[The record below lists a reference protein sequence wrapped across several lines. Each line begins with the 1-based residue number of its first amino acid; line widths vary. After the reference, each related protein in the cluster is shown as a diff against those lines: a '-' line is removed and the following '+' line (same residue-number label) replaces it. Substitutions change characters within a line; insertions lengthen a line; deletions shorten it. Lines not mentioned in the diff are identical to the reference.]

1 MDFTMAISFGR
12 FAFLKLTDFTDFC
25 KNSVACETFL
35 WYDNVCKFKEL
46 ANAQIAQLVEQRT
59 ENPRVAGSIPAL
71 GIFLYLFF
79 CSRLVRKSLGIFL
92 YRFFAHGWLEKAWAF
107 FVRKSCPRRDSLFI
121 YSDSILSRI
130 SFSISLDVTWIAS
143 IPIFLAA
150 STLSARSSK
159 NRHSSAFRSYF
170 SRSSS

>member
-1 MDFTMAISFGR
+1 MAISFGR

-79 CSRLVRKSLGIFL
+79 CSRLVKKSLGIFL
-92 YRFFAHGWLEKAWAF
+92 YLFFAHGWLEKAWAF
-107 FVRKSCPRRDSLFI
+107 FC
-121 YSDSILSRI
+121 
-130 SFSISLDVTWIAS
+130 
-143 IPIFLAA
+143 
-150 STLSARSSK
+150 
-159 NRHSSAFRSYF
+159 
-170 SRSSS
+170 

>member
-1 MDFTMAISFGR
+1 MAISFGR

-71 GIFLYLFF
+71 GIFLYL
-79 CSRLVRKSLGIFL
+79 
-92 YRFFAHGWLEKAWAF
+92 FFAHGWLEKAWAF

>member
-1 MDFTMAISFGR
+1 MAISFGR

-35 WYDNVCKFKEL
+35 WYDNVYKFKEL

-71 GIFLYLFF
+71 GIFLYL
-79 CSRLVRKSLGIFL
+79 
-92 YRFFAHGWLEKAWAF
+92 FFAHGWLEKAWAF

>member
-1 MDFTMAISFGR
+1 MAISFGR

-71 GIFLYLFF
+71 GIFLYF
-79 CSRLVRKSLGIFL
+79 
-92 YRFFAHGWLEKAWAF
+92 FFAHGWLEKAWAF
-107 FVRKSCPRRDSLFI
+107 FYTF
-121 YSDSILSRI
+121 
-130 SFSISLDVTWIAS
+130 
-143 IPIFLAA
+143 FLLTAG
-150 STLSARSSK
+150 
-159 NRHSSAFRSYF
+159 
-170 SRSSS
+170 

>member
-1 MDFTMAISFGR
+1 MAISFGR

-79 CSRLVRKSLGIFL
+79 
-92 YRFFAHGWLEKAWAF
+92 AHGWLEKAWAF
-107 FVRKSCPRRDSLFI
+107 FVRKSCPWRDSLFI